1 MPILNVDENIKK
13 ISESIA
19 AATQEVLRME
29 GALRVF
35 QGFKEGGLEEVDIP
49 NVPEGAVPVD
59 DRRRPFRKNRKLKK
73 KSLKRIN

>member
-1 MPILNVDENIKK
+1 MPILNVEENIKK

-49 NVPEGAVPVD
+49 NVPEGAVTADAQTPTIPEEPEAEEEVTET
-59 DRRRPFRKNRKLKK
+59 N
-73 KSLKRIN
+73 

>member
-49 NVPEGAVPVD
+49 NVPEGAVPADAQTPTIPEEPEAEEEVTET
-59 DRRRPFRKNRKLKK
+59 N
-73 KSLKRIN
+73 

>member
-1 MPILNVDENIKK
+1 MPILNVEENIKK

-49 NVPEGAVPVD
+49 NVPEGAVTADAQTPTIPEEPEAEEEV
-59 DRRRPFRKNRKLKK
+59 NET
-73 KSLKRIN
+73 N

>member
-1 MPILNVDENIKK
+1 MPILNVEENIKK

-49 NVPEGAVPVD
+49 NVPEGATQVD
-59 DRRRPFRKNRKLKK
+59 AQTPTIPEEPEAEEEVTETN
-73 KSLKRIN
+73 

>member
-1 MPILNVDENIKK
+1 MPILNVEENIKK
-13 ISESIA
+13 LSESIA

-49 NVPEGAVPVD
+49 NVPEGAVTADAQTPTIPEEPEAEEEVTET
-59 DRRRPFRKNRKLKK
+59 N
-73 KSLKRIN
+73 

>member
-13 ISESIA
+13 MTEAINGM
-19 AATQEVLRME
+19 TQEVLRLE

-49 NVPEGAVPVD
+49 NVPEGATPVD
-59 DRRRPFRKNRKLKK
+59 GQPPTIPEEPEAEEEVTET
-73 KSLKRIN
+73 S

>member
-1 MPILNVDENIKK
+1 MPILNVEENIKK

-49 NVPEGAVPVD
+49 NVPEGATPVD
-59 DRRRPFRKNRKLKK
+59 AQTPTIPEEPEAEEEVTETN
-73 KSLKRIN
+73 

>member
-13 ISESIA
+13 ISEAIA
-19 AATQEVLRME
+19 AATQEILRME

-49 NVPEGAVPVD
+49 NVPEGATPVD
-59 DRRRPFRKNRKLKK
+59 AQTPTIPEEPEAEEEVTETN
-73 KSLKRIN
+73 

>member
-13 ISESIA
+13 LSESIA

-49 NVPEGAVPVD
+49 NVPEGAVPTDAQTPTIPEEPEAEEEVTET
-59 DRRRPFRKNRKLKK
+59 N
-73 KSLKRIN
+73 